1 MSGNSEETDNPAGL
15 GVEADLPETGTGAE
29 SRHRLHIAEDGVE
42 EARARRQSYGT
53 DGDGETCETVHEYH
67 NAHTFRRMD

>member
-42 EARARRQSYGT
+42 EACTCGEAHRA
-53 DGDGETCETVHEYH
+53 DGDGEAC
-67 NAHTFRRMD
+67 DSG